1 MLKKMLE
8 TIKTAMLSLLA
19 NKSRSMLTMLGVL
32 IGVAAVIT
40 MIAVGTGASR
50 QMESIMS
57 GIGSNVIM
65 LMPGSNRQGGIQL
78 GTGSGRQITYAD
90 AIAIKNECPSV
101 LEVSPMVGASTQVV
115 LGNQNWATQTQGV
128 TTGAF
133 SVNVW
138 SIAEGSFFNEADV
151 RGATKVCLLGSTVA
165 KNLLGEG
172 NEAGAIGQSIRIN
185 KVPFEVVGVLAPK
198 GAQFG
203 NDQDDVVM
211 VPITTAM
218 RRLVRSQIADQVR
231 NVSIQA
237 INADSVSTAMNEVTA
252 LMRQRRGTA
261 PGRDD
266 EFSIRNLA
274 QMIESARQSSQV
286 MSLLLGAVASVSL
299 LVGGIGIMNIML
311 VSVTERTREIGIR
324 MAIGARRRDIRFQFL
339 LEAMILSLLGG
350 AMGILL
356 GFGISQA
363 ITKFLGW
370 QTEVSISSIIL
381 SAGFSGIVGIFF
393 GFYPAWKAS
402 LLRPIDALRAD

>member
-1 MLKKMLE
+1 MFE
-8 TIKTAMLSLLA
+8 TFKTAMLSLLA

-78 GTGSGRQITYAD
+78 GSGSGRQITYAD
-90 AIAIKNECPSV
+90 AMAIKNECPSV
-101 LEVSPMVGASTQVV
+101 LEVSPMVSSFTQVV

-138 SIAEGSFFNEADV
+138 NIAEGSFFSEADV

-165 KNLLGEG
+165 TNLMGEG

-231 NVSIQA
+231 NVSIQV
-237 INADSVSTAMNEVTA
+237 INADSVTAAMNEVTA

-261 PGRDD
+261 EGRDD
-266 EFSIRNLA
+266 EFTIRNLA

-286 MSLLLGAVASVSL
+286 MALLLGAVASVSL

-324 MAIGARRRDIRFQFL
+324 MAIGARRGDIRFQFL

-350 AMGILL
+350 AIGILS

-370 QTEVSISSIIL
+370 QTEVSIYSIII

>member
-1 MLKKMLE
+1 M
-8 TIKTAMLSLLA
+8 
-19 NKSRSMLTMLGVL
+19 
-32 IGVAAVIT
+32 
-40 MIAVGTGASR
+40 
-50 QMESIMS
+50 
-57 GIGSNVIM
+57 
-65 LMPGSNRQGGIQL
+65 
-78 GTGSGRQITYAD
+78 
-90 AIAIKNECPSV
+90 
-101 LEVSPMVGASTQVV
+101 
-115 LGNQNWATQTQGV
+115 
-128 TTGAF
+128 
-133 SVNVW
+133 
-138 SIAEGSFFNEADV
+138 
-151 RGATKVCLLGSTVA
+151 
-165 KNLLGEG
+165 GEG

-203 NDQDDVVM
+203 NDQDDIVM

-237 INADSVSTAMNEVTA
+237 INADSVSAAMNEVTA

-261 PGRDD
+261 SYRDD

-286 MSLLLGAVASVSL
+286 MALLLGAVASVSL

-350 AMGILL
+350 AVGILL
-356 GFGISQA
+356 GFGISQT

-370 QTEVSISSIIL
+370 QTEVSIFSIIL
-381 SAGFSGIVGIFF
+381 SAGFSGLVGVFF

>member
-1 MLKKMLE
+1 MYE
-8 TIKTAMLSLLA
+8 TFKTAMLSLLA
-19 NKSRSMLTMLGVL
+19 NKPRSMLTMLGVL

-40 MIAVGTGASR
+40 MVALGTGASS

-57 GIGSNVIM
+57 GMGSNIIM

-78 GTGSGRQITYAD
+78 GSGSGTPITYAD

-101 LEVSPMVGASTQVV
+101 LEVSPMVSATTQVV

-138 SIAEGSFFNEADV
+138 NIAEGGFFGDSDI
-151 RGATKVCLLGSTVA
+151 RGATKVCVLGSTVA
-165 KNLLGEG
+165 KSLMGEG
-172 NEAGAIGQSIRIN
+172 NEAEIIGQSIRIN
-185 KVPFEVVGVLAPK
+185 KTPFEVIGVLAPK

-203 NDQDDVVM
+203 NDQDDVIM

-218 RRLVRSQIADQVR
+218 RRLVRSQTSGQVR
-231 NVSIQA
+231 NISIQA
-237 INADSVSTAMNEVTA
+237 INANSVESAMNEVTA
-252 LMRQRRGTA
+252 LMRQRREST
-261 PGRDD
+261 PGREDD
-266 EFSIRNLA
+266 FSIRNLA
-274 QMIESARQSSQV
+274 QMMESVKESSRV
-286 MSLLLGAVASVSL
+286 MSMLLGAVASVSL

-324 MAIGARRRDIRFQFL
+324 MAIGARRGDIRFQFL
-339 LEAMILSLLGG
+339 LEAMILSLIGG
-350 AMGILL
+350 AVGIFS
-356 GFGISQA
+356 GFGISQG
-363 ITKFLGW
+363 ITRFLGW
-370 QTEVSISSIIL
+370 QTEVSVFSIIL
-381 SAGFSGIVGIFF
+381 SVGFSGFVGVFF